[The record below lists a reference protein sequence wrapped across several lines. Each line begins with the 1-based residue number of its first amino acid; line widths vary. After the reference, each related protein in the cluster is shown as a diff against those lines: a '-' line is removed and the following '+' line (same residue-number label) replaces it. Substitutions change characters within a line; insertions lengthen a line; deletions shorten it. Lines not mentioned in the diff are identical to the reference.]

1 MSKIL
6 TGTVFLMIFGWFVF
20 VNNIDYGIA
29 PKGIT
34 KGWPMISYHS
44 HYEIDREYPKALALN
59 WGLALVVSVVGTVG
73 AGTVYRI
80 VVSRLSQSNKQE
92 AEDGSYDGRKRP
104 N

>member
-6 TGTVFLMIFGWFVF
+6 TVTVFLMIFGWFVF

-29 PKGIT
+29 PRGIT
-34 KGWPMISYHS
+34 KGWPMMSYHS
-44 HYEIDREYPKALALN
+44 YYEIDREYPKALAVN

-80 VVSRLSQSNKQE
+80 VVSRLSQSNKKE
-92 AEDGSYDGRKRP
+92 AEQGESGPRE
-104 N
+104 